1 MSTELF
7 GNWLQVTR
15 GGNSYTVGVIS
26 QLAIFSRF
34 TERWYPKGTEGV
46 CRNSMREI
54 IVRTSSQLGSV
65 TPQISS
71 LKWDVVAIFIDTMEM
86 SAHYT
91 SVPQSCP
98 ACPPL
103 ITMDP
108 DPTGVGPWLFH
119 RQ

>member
-15 GGNSYTVGVIS
+15 EGNSYTVGVIS

-46 CRNSMREI
+46 CRNSMREMI
-54 IVRTSSQLGSV
+54 ARTSSQLGSV
-65 TPQISS
+65 IPQISS

-86 SAHYT
+86 STHYT
-91 SVPQSCP
+91 SVPVLSRLSP
-98 ACPPL
+98 TVNHGPRSYWGWPL
-103 ITMDP
+103 AVP
-108 DPTGVGPWLFH
+108 
-119 RQ
+119 